1 MKSSSFDEIE
11 KVSSIIRNRIEK
23 MPNKSYVTKILKKG
37 KVKIANKVGE
47 EAVETISAFLYQDKN
62 EILEESADLIFHLL
76 ILLESSDLKFDD
88 VLKKLEERI
97 KHD

>member
-1 MKSSSFDEIE
+1 M
-11 KVSSIIRNRIEK
+11 IIMICIKTIQLLRE
-23 MPNKSYVTKILKKG
+23 PKILKKG

-97 KHD
+97 KND